1 MKTKLGVNNVKLFYN
16 FLSKRSPKGWAQP
29 ILISN
34 FLKKR
39 KEEKAKQMK
48 LHIFNPENDLALA
61 DGGANYC
68 PTPAATQIA
77 NNLASLPLW
86 FADINDKVLLLDS
99 THHEYHKRISSL
111 FPVASPYDN
120 NMCNDITSCT
130 PWGWSAQIKRRLGVM
145 GFNAILPSDE
155 NIKSIREISNRQS
168 SIKILTALRNSGIE
182 TPALP
187 IYHTNADDVASFI
200 NNRPRCVI
208 KAPWSGSGKGIAWGI
223 GRVEPPMENFYKGV
237 IRRQGGVVC
246 EEFLNAKIEFAMEF
260 FADGNKV
267 TFAGYSLFKSF
278 KGSYSGNVLASNEEI
293 ETFLSKFIP
302 NEELYKLK
310 IILPEILQSLLHES
324 GYTGYFGIDM
334 MVYESGGKLRLNP
347 CMELNLRMNMGMTAR
362 LFFDRYVAK
371 ERTGEFQ
378 VCFFKKKGEAY
389 ISHLTNKE
397 KFPLETENGKIT
409 NGYIEL
415 SPITEESRYSV
426 SATIY
431 KEKKI
436 EDMY

>member
-1 MKTKLGVNNVKLFYN
+1 
-16 FLSKRSPKGWAQP
+16 
-29 ILISN
+29 
-34 FLKKR
+34 
-39 KEEKAKQMK
+39 MK

-86 FADINDKVLLLDS
+86 FADIHDKVLLPDN
-99 THHEYHKRISSL
+99 THTEYHKRISSL
-111 FPVASPYDN
+111 FPVASPYEN
-120 NMCNDITSCT
+120 NMCNDITSCA
-130 PWGWSAQIKRRLGVM
+130 PWGWSAQIKRRLSVM
-145 GFNAILPSDE
+145 GFNAILLNDD

-168 SIKILTALRNSGIE
+168 SIRILTALRNSGID
-182 TPALP
+182 TPILP
-187 IYHTNADDVASFI
+187 VYHTNADDVASFI
-200 NNRPRCVI
+200 SSRPRCVI

-237 IRRQGGVVC
+237 IKRQGGVIC
-246 EEFLNAKIEFAMEF
+246 EEFLDGKIEFAMEF
-260 FADGNKV
+260 FANGYNV

-278 KGSYSGNVLASNEEI
+278 KGSYSGNVLASNENI

-302 NEELYKLK
+302 NEELEKLK
-310 IILPEILQSLLHES
+310 RVLPDILHSILHES
-324 GYTGYFGIDM
+324 GYVGYLGIDM
-334 MVYESGGKLRLNP
+334 MIYESNGKLRLNP

-362 LFFDRYVAK
+362 LFFDRYVA
-371 ERTGEFQ
+371 EEHTGEFQ

-389 ISHLTNKE
+389 TNHLANKE
-397 KFPLETENGKIT
+397 KSPLEIENGKIT
-409 NGYIEL
+409 SGYIEL
-415 SPITEESRYSV
+415 SPITEECQYSV